1 MEAPNVTQENSQD
14 TKTELRPIIALET
27 VYINMLAGMFVTY
40 FVTELNFT
48 SRQRTF
54 LVYTG
59 PFVTYTQREN
69 NIKTGTTETG
79 VAGSKL

>member
-1 MEAPNVTQENSQD
+1 
-14 TKTELRPIIALET
+14 
-27 VYINMLAGMFVTY
+27 MLVGMFATY

-59 PFVTYTQREN
+59 PFVKYMQREN
-69 NIKTGTTETG
+69 TIKTGTTETG
-79 VAGSKL
+79 VTGSKLQRI